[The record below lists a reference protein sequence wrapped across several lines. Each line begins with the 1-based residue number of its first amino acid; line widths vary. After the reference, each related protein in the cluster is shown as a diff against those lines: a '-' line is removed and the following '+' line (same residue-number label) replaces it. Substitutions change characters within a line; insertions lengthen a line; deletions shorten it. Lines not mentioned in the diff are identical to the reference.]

1 MKIGFFDS
9 GLGGL
14 VILKA
19 VARELPQYDYEF
31 YGDTANLP
39 YGNKTEEEI
48 FELTKKGIEHLFN
61 KDCLIVVI
69 ACNTASAETLRNLQD
84 NFLAE
89 NYAGRRILGVIIP
102 TVEEVIE
109 SGIKNVLMIATKRTV
124 ESNKYDRELAKFE
137 NSPKIISIATPALVP
152 IIEMGDIEAA
162 LEEAKN
168 VISKV
173 GEVEGVILGC
183 THYSVLESKL
193 TPYLAGQK
201 IRVFSQD
208 KIIPSKLR
216 TYLENH
222 PEFENRLSQ
231 EGKRN
236 IFLTDNS
243 TRYDSVIQELLGSS
257 LIGD

>member
-19 VARELPQYDYEF
+19 VAKELLQYEYEF

-39 YGNKTEEEI
+39 YGNKSEEEI
-48 FELTKKGIEHLFN
+48 FELTKMGVIHLFE

-69 ACNTASAETLRNLQD
+69 ACNTASAETLRKLQD
-84 NFLAE
+84 NFLPSSYPE
-89 NYAGRRILGVIIP
+89 RRILGVIVP
-102 TVEEVIE
+102 TVEEVIK
-109 SGIKNVLMIATKRTV
+109 SGLKNVLMIATKRTV
-124 ESNKYDRELAKFE
+124 ESGKYDREFAKFTDV
-137 NSPKIISIATPALVP
+137 PKLTSIATPALVP
-152 IIEMGDIEAA
+152 LIEMGDVEIA
-162 LEEAKN
+162 LQEAKN
-168 VISKV
+168 VISGA

-183 THYSVLESKL
+183 THYSVLEPSLSKSSTYKNL
-193 TPYLAGQK
+193 Q
-201 IRVFSQD
+201 IFSQD
-208 KIIPSKLR
+208 KIIPAKLR

-222 PEFENRLSQ
+222 PELEIQLSR

-243 TRYDSVIQELLGSS
+243 TRYDSVIQELLGGSF
-257 LIGD
+257 IGD

>member
-19 VARELPQYDYEF
+19 VAKELSRYDYEF

-39 YGNKTEEEI
+39 YGNKNEEEI
-48 FELTKKGIEHLFN
+48 FELTKKGVMHLFE
-61 KDCLIVVI
+61 KGCLIVVI
-69 ACNTASAETLRNLQD
+69 ACNTASAETLRKLQD
-84 NFLAE
+84 NFLPSS
-89 NYAGRRILGVIIP
+89 YPDRRILGVIVP
-102 TVEEVIE
+102 TVEEVIK
-109 SGIKNVLMIATKRTV
+109 SGVKNVLMIATKRTV
-124 ESNKYDRELAKFE
+124 ESGKYDREFAKF
-137 NSPKIISIATPALVP
+137 NDAPKLTSIATPALVP
-152 IIEMGDIEAA
+152 LIEMGDVETA

-168 VISKV
+168 VISAV

-183 THYSVLESKL
+183 THYSVLEPKL
-193 TPYLAGQK
+193 LTSLDNNNLK
-201 IRVFSQD
+201 IYSQD
-208 KIIPSKLR
+208 KIIPTKLR

-222 PEFENRLSQ
+222 PELESRLSR

-243 TRYDSVIQELLGSS
+243 TRYDSVIQELLGGS